1 MMDKDDSGTLTK
13 EEILHAVK
21 NEDEVQKFLISCGNQ
36 NLSDLMVPS
45 KLEKTLAELDTDKS
59 GEVDLPEWEAAIAQA
74 LANKL
79 EQRAKDRAEAAAKA
93 RAENEAFTKEF
104 LNKAR
109 EVFELIDKDDSG
121 SLAIDEITTAVKS
134 DKVVKDF
141 LKTCGDETL
150 MFLLQ
155 PKRLDHALRELDTD
169 GSGEVDIDEWE
180 EAIRRGLSKRLE
192 QLADERERR
201 ERAAAAE
208 DEAFS
213 AEFLFAARKVFMMID
228 EDDSGTLTKEEITTA
243 VKANK
248 EVIDFL
254 VNCGNPN
261 LQYLLVPAR
270 LEAALAELDTDR
282 SGEVDLPEWCG
293 RRVVNVSADAPHR
306 FIPTQG
312 GRHRERPQEQARGQE
327 EGARGGRRGG
337 AARDRG
343 VHRALHGGRAALLR
357 AHRQGRLGHADQ
369 GGDCG
374 CRQERQGG
382 HRLPQDVR
390 RAEPRR
396 AHPTC

>member
-1 MMDKDDSGTLTK
+1 
-13 EEILHAVK
+13 
-21 NEDEVQKFLISCGNQ
+21 
-36 NLSDLMVPS
+36 
-45 KLEKTLAELDTDKS
+45 
-59 GEVDLPEWEAAIAQA
+59 
-74 LANKL
+74 
-79 EQRAKDRAEAAAKA
+79 
-93 RAENEAFTKEF
+93 
-104 LNKAR
+104 
-109 EVFELIDKDDSG
+109 
-121 SLAIDEITTAVKS
+121 
-134 DKVVKDF
+134 
-141 LKTCGDETL
+141 

-228 EDDSGTLTKEEITTA
+228 EDASGTLTKKEITTA

-282 SGEVDLPEWCG
+282 SGEVDLPEWEAAIESALKNKLEAKKKAREAAAAAAQREIAEFTAHFMEAAQRCFELIDKDDSG
-293 RRVVNVSADAPHR
+293 TLTKEEIVVAVKTDK
-306 FIPTQG
+306 
-312 GRHRERPQEQARGQE
+312 
-327 EGARGGRRGG
+327 
-337 AARDRG
+337 
-343 VHRALHGGRAALLR
+343 
-357 AHRQGRLGHADQ
+357 
-369 GGDCG
+369 
-374 CRQERQGG
+374 
-382 HRLPQDVR
+382 
-390 RAEPRR
+390 
-396 AHPTC
+396 

>member
-1 MMDKDDSGTLTK
+1 M
-13 EEILHAVK
+13 
-21 NEDEVQKFLISCGNQ
+21 
-36 NLSDLMVPS
+36 
-45 KLEKTLAELDTDKS
+45 
-59 GEVDLPEWEAAIAQA
+59 
-74 LANKL
+74 
-79 EQRAKDRAEAAAKA
+79 
-93 RAENEAFTKEF
+93 
-104 LNKAR
+104 
-109 EVFELIDKDDSG
+109 FELIDKDDSG

-248 EVIDFL
+248 EVIDFP

-282 SGEVDLPEWCG
+282 SGEVDLPEWYCA
-293 RRVVNVSADAPHR
+293 RRPV
-306 FIPTQG
+306 
-312 GRHRERPQEQARGQE
+312 
-327 EGARGGRRGG
+327 
-337 AARDRG
+337 
-343 VHRALHGGRAALLR
+343 LR
-357 AHRQGRLGHADQ
+357 L
-369 GGDCG
+369 
-374 CRQERQGG
+374 
-382 HRLPQDVR
+382 
-390 RAEPRR
+390 
-396 AHPTC
+396 

>member
-1 MMDKDDSGTLTK
+1 M
-13 EEILHAVK
+13 
-21 NEDEVQKFLISCGNQ
+21 
-36 NLSDLMVPS
+36 
-45 KLEKTLAELDTDKS
+45 
-59 GEVDLPEWEAAIAQA
+59 
-74 LANKL
+74 
-79 EQRAKDRAEAAAKA
+79 
-93 RAENEAFTKEF
+93 
-104 LNKAR
+104 
-109 EVFELIDKDDSG
+109 FELIDKDDSG

-293 RRVVNVSADAPHR
+293 RRVVKR
-306 FIPTQG
+306 F
-312 GRHRERPQEQARGQE
+312 R
-327 EGARGGRRGG
+327 
-337 AARDRG
+337 
-343 VHRALHGGRAALLR
+343 
-357 AHRQGRLGHADQ
+357 
-369 GGDCG
+369 
-374 CRQERQGG
+374 
-382 HRLPQDVR
+382 R
-390 RAEPRR
+390 RAPPVHTYAGRPPSRAPSRTSSRPRR
-396 AHPTC
+396 RRARRPPRRRSARSRSSPRTSWRRPSAASSSSTRTTRAR